1 VLSAVYFDGTSKTHY
16 VKRFQIETTTINK
29 KFNFISDHKQS
40 YLKLITTE
48 KQPQLALKFLK
59 GKVEEEMDYDFDMLI
74 DVKGWRA
81 VGNKLST
88 YPIIEVNLIASSKPE
103 NVKDENQ
110 DSEEI
115 ADDASE
121 ELDVGTTISLSSKKD
136 EKEQLGLF

>member
-1 VLSAVYFDGTSKTHY
+1 
-16 VKRFQIETTTINK
+16 
-29 KFNFISDHKQS
+29 
-40 YLKLITTE
+40 
-48 KQPQLALKFLK
+48 
-59 GKVEEEMDYDFDMLI
+59 
-74 DVKGWRA
+74 
-81 VGNKLST
+81 LST